1 MLLAKSWPAH
11 LTRAWAESWV
21 EKRCARAGV
30 VCKTARSGLSRQ
42 IPMPG
47 GARMHRA
54 YKMPTQARLLV
65 NLAVAAVSQ
74 QMRESVR
81 MDVPHSHKTWLGRT

>member
-1 MLLAKSWPAH
+1 
-11 LTRAWAESWV
+11 
-21 EKRCARAGV
+21 
-30 VCKTARSGLSRQ
+30 
-42 IPMPG
+42 
-47 GARMHRA
+47 MHRA

-81 MDVPHSHKTWLGRT
+81 MDVPHSQKTWLGRT